1 MVHIG
6 GNVMG
11 QLQTKT
17 TTKNAIGESIS
28 LWETRHSLMGFLDY
42 SSGDSKYQV
51 FSAKVQESTHVF
63 VCDYVS
69 LDNDI
74 RAENSRLTVNG
85 KVYDVLLIDNP
96 MELNYQLEIYLKFT
110 GG

>member
-6 GNVMG
+6 GNVIG

-28 LWETRHSLMGFLDY
+28 SWETRHNLMGFLDY

-74 RAENSRLTVNG
+74 RAENSRLSVNG

>member
-28 LWETRHSLMGFLDY
+28 TWETRQIMTGFLDY

-51 FSAKVQESTHVF
+51 FSAKVQESTHIF